1 MTTKKRL
8 IILLCAVS
16 FLLATGAAAQ
26 VADFKGCQDHPL
38 FPTRMPDYRIGNC
51 KVQDFGFYDFFV
63 TKGPKISVEGKF
75 TFIIYD
81 FTGPRTNEPSGL
93 AVVRNYENAIQQ
105 AGGTIL
111 QSVKDRWVNGKIVKD
126 GQETWVQAE
135 KGNGQ
140 IWLTIVEKKE
150 MEQHIMADATALG
163 NDIRS
168 KGHVA
173 VYGILFDTGKSVI
186 KPESAP
192 AIAEIGKLLN
202 ADPGLKVYVVGHTD
216 NVGSVESNLKLSQE
230 RAQAVLQSLV
240 SEHGVAAARLRAY
253 GCGQFAPV
261 ASNDSEDGRAKNR
274 RVEIVKQ

>member
-1 MTTKKRL
+1 MTTKKGP
-8 IILLCAVS
+8 IVLLCAVVL
-16 FLLATGAAAQ
+16 LLATGAAAQ
-26 VADFKGCQDHPL
+26 VADYKGCKDHPL
-38 FPTRMPDYRIGNC
+38 FPTRMPEYRISDC
-51 KVQDFGFYDFFV
+51 KVEDFGFYDFFV

-75 TFIIYD
+75 TFITYTY
-81 FTGPRTNEPSGL
+81 TGQGTNEPSGL

-111 QSVKDRWVNGKIVKD
+111 QSVKGWWVNGKIVKD

-135 KGNGQ
+135 KGNGK
-140 IWLTIVEKKE
+140 IWLRIVEKKE
-150 MEQHIMADATALG
+150 MEQHIQADAAALG

-192 AIAEIGKLLN
+192 SVAEIAKLLN
-202 ADPGLKVYVVGHTD
+202 ADPGLKVFVVGHTD

-240 SEHGVAAARLRAY
+240 SEHGIAAARLRAY
-253 GCGQFAPV
+253 GCAQFAPV
-261 ASNDSEDGRAKNR
+261 ESNDSEEGRAKNR